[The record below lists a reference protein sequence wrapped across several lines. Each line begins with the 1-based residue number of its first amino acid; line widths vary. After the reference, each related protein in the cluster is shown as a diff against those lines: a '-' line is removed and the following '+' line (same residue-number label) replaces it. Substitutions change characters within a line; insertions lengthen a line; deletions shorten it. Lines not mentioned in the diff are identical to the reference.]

1 MAAHTI
7 NIGKD
12 FSETPSGRYSPEHGE
27 NTGERF
33 RDDFLA
39 PLLKKHGT
47 LAVEL
52 DDTEGYGS
60 SFLEEAF
67 GGLVR
72 HELFTKEELLERLQI
87 VTNDEAYKE
96 ELLEYI
102 NDARPGDVHRRKD

>member
-1 MAAHTI
+1 MAVHTI
-7 NIGKD
+7 NIGKN
-12 FSETPSGRYSPEHGE
+12 FSETPSGRYSPKHGK

-33 RDDFLA
+33 RDEFLA
-39 PLLKKHGT
+39 PLLREYGS

-72 HELFTKEELLERLQI
+72 HKLFTKEELCENLLI
-87 VTNDEAYKE
+87 ITHDEAYKNE
-96 ELLEYI
+96 IFEYI
-102 NDARPGDVHRRKD
+102 NEAKPGDIPETKD